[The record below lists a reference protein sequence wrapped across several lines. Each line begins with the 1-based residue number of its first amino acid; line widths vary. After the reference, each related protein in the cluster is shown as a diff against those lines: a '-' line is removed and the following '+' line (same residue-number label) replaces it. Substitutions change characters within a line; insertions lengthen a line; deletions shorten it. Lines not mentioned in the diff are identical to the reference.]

1 MQMKSLISPGKE
13 ADLQQLIAYISQS
26 HSPMTKEEIEFGL
39 AALGIHEK
47 ERSILAE
54 KWHRED

>member
-1 MQMKSLISPGKE
+1 MKPLMSPEKE

-39 AALGIHEK
+39 AALGMHEK

-54 KWHRED
+54 KWLRDE